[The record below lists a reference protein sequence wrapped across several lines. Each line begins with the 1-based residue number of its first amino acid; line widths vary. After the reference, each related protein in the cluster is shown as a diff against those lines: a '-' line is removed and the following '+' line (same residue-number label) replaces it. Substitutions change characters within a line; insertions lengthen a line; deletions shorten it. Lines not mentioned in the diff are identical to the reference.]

1 MALKHIEIYGFK
13 SIRELRLD
21 LRPLNILIGSNGS
34 GKSNFI
40 SLFKL
45 LNQAVE
51 QRFQLSVRQ
60 AGGANALL
68 YYGRKTTSEARVVLM
83 FEQNGYGCVWV
94 PTNDDALVFK
104 EETGIP
110 TSEDALLFKEETGYF
125 QGPGYNR
132 PFSDS
137 YPVALQESVLPRMA
151 EERKRIPKYVLEKLK
166 SWRVYHF
173 HDTSDSAPV
182 KAVGD
187 INDNLYFRSDA
198 SNLASF
204 LFMLQKTYPQNYNS
218 IRDTVRM
225 VAPFFDDFILRPT
238 TENQTKIRLEW
249 KERESDYPFLAHH
262 FSDGTLRFIC
272 LATLLLQPYL
282 PSTILIDEPELGLH
296 PYAITVLASLMQSAA
311 TRTQVIATT
320 QSISLLNEF
329 SAEDLIVVNR
339 TDSQS
344 VFDHLDEESLAEWLK
359 AYNLGDLWEKNVL
372 GGRPSR

>member
-1 MALKHIEIYGFK
+1 MALRHIEVEGFK
-13 SIRELRLD
+13 SIRGLSFD
-21 LRPLNILIGSNGS
+21 LRSLNILIGSNGS

-68 YYGRKTTSEARVVLM
+68 HYGRRYTSQIRVLLM
-83 FEQNGYGCVWV
+83 FEHNGYECVWV
-94 PTNDDALVFK
+94 PTNDDSL
-104 EETGIP
+104 I
-110 TSEDALLFKEETGYF
+110 FKEETGYF
-125 QGPGYNR
+125 QGPGYAR
-132 PFSDS
+132 PYSDS
-137 YPVALQESVLPRMA
+137 YPVMLQESVLPKMA
-151 EERKRIPKYVLEKLK
+151 EERGKISRYVLGKLK

-182 KAVGD
+182 KATGE

-198 SNLASF
+198 SNLAAF
-204 LFMLQKTYPQNYNS
+204 LFSLQKVYPKSYES

-225 VAPFFDDFILRPT
+225 VVPFFDDFILRPIP
-238 TENQTKIRLEW
+238 ENPMKIRLEW

-262 FSDGTLRFIC
+262 LSDGTLRFIC
-272 LATLLLQPYL
+272 LAVLLLQPQL
-282 PSTILIDEPELGLH
+282 PSSILIDEPELGLH
-296 PYAITVLASLMQSAA
+296 PYAMTVLASLMQSAA

-329 SAEDLIVVNR
+329 SAEDLLIVNR
-339 TDSQS
+339 RDNQS
-344 VFDHLDEESLAEWLK
+344 TFDHLDKESLAEWLR
-359 AYNLGDLWEKNVL
+359 AYNLGDLWDKNVI

>member
-1 MALKHIEIYGFK
+1 MALTYIEVEGFK
-13 SIRELRLD
+13 SIRELKLD

-51 QRFQLSVRQ
+51 QQFQRSVRQ

-68 YYGRKTTSEARVVLM
+68 RYGRKTTGQIKVFLM
-83 FEQNGYGCVWV
+83 FERNGYKCVWM
-94 PTNDDALVFK
+94 PTNDDTLIF
-104 EETGIP
+104 T
-110 TSEDALLFKEETGYF
+110 EETGYF
-125 QGPGYNR
+125 QGAGYAK
-132 PFSDS
+132 PFVEGYS
-137 YPVALQESVLPRMA
+137 VALQESVLPKMA
-151 EERKRIPKYVLEKLK
+151 AERGRISAYVLAMLK
-166 SWRVYHF
+166 SWKVYHF

-182 KAVGD
+182 KATGD
-187 INDNLYFRSDA
+187 LNDNLYFRSDA
-198 SNLASF
+198 ANLAAF
-204 LFMLQKTYPQNYNS
+204 LFSLQKAYPDNYNS

-225 VAPFFDDFILRPT
+225 VAPFFDDFILRPVP
-238 TENQTKIRLEW
+238 ENQTKIRLEW
-249 KERESDYPFLAHH
+249 KERESDFPFLAHH
-262 FSDGTLRFIC
+262 LSDGTLRFTC
-272 LATLLLQPYL
+272 LATLLMQPHL

-329 SAEDLIVVNR
+329 SPEDLIVVNR
-339 TDSQS
+339 RDGQSTFERVDRDS
-344 VFDHLDEESLAEWLK
+344 LTEWLK

>member
-1 MALKHIEIYGFK
+1 MALKHIEVEGFK
-13 SIRELRLD
+13 SIRELKLD

-40 SLFKL
+40 SLFRL

-51 QRFQLSVRQ
+51 QQFQRSVKV

-68 YYGRKTTSEARVVLM
+68 YYGRKTTSQIRVLLM
-83 FEQNGYGCVWV
+83 FERNGYECSWI
-94 PTNDDALVFK
+94 PTNDDTLIFQG
-104 EETGIP
+104 EI
-110 TSEDALLFKEETGYF
+110 GYF
-125 QGPGYNR
+125 QGPGYPR
-132 PFSDS
+132 PYSEG
-137 YPVALQESVLPRMA
+137 YVVALQESVLPKMA
-151 EERKRIPKYVLEKLK
+151 AERGRIPKYVLDKLK
-166 SWRVYHF
+166 SWKVYHF

-182 KAVGD
+182 KATGD
-187 INDNLYFRSDA
+187 INDNFYFRSDA
-198 SNLASF
+198 ANLAAF
-204 LFMLQKTYPQNYNS
+204 LFILQKAYPESYNA

-238 TENQTKIRLEW
+238 PENQNKIRLEW

-262 FSDGTLRFIC
+262 LSDGTLRFVC

-311 TRTQVIATT
+311 AKTQVIATT

-329 SAEDLIVVNR
+329 SPEDLIVVNR
-339 TDSQS
+339 RENQS
-344 VFDHLDEESLAEWLK
+344 TFDRVDRESLTEWLK
-359 AYNLGDLWEKNVL
+359 AYSLGDLWEKNVL

>member
-1 MALKHIEIYGFK
+1 MALKHIEVEGFK
-13 SIRELRLD
+13 SIRELKLD

-51 QRFQLSVRQ
+51 QQFQLSVRQ

-68 YYGRKTTSEARVVLM
+68 HYGRKKTSQIRVLLM
-83 FEQNGYGCVWV
+83 FERNDYECVWI
-94 PTNDDALVFK
+94 PTNDDTL
-104 EETGIP
+104 I
-110 TSEDALLFKEETGYF
+110 FKEETGYF
-125 QGPGYNR
+125 HGPGYDT
-132 PFSDS
+132 PYSQG
-137 YPVALQESVLPRMA
+137 YVVALQESVLPKIGK
-151 EERKRIPKYVLEKLK
+151 ERGGIPAYVLGKLK
-166 SWRVYHF
+166 SWKVYHF

-182 KAVGD
+182 KATGD

-198 SNLASF
+198 ANLASF
-204 LFMLQKTYPQNYNS
+204 LFSLQKAYPKNYDS
-218 IRDTVRM
+218 IRDTTRM
-225 VAPFFDDFILRPT
+225 VAPFFDDFILRPIP
-238 TENQTKIRLEW
+238 ENQTKIRLEW

-262 FSDGTLRFIC
+262 LSDGTLRFIC
-272 LATLLLQPYL
+272 LATLLLQPHL

-329 SAEDLIVVNR
+329 SPEDLIVVNR
-339 TDSQS
+339 RDNQS
-344 VFDHLDEESLAEWLK
+344 TFDLLDRESLTEWLK
-359 AYNLGDLWEKNVL
+359 AYKLGDLWEKNVL